1 MVMGLRSLHAFNHEY
16 ASAFA
21 LLKAVFAHRRPR
33 PGMPKVPGYVAHF
46 ACREGSWLAAAKA
59 LGVARV
65 MGIDTIAM
73 RETPLCIEPGE
84 FHDMDLA
91 QIKVLLPQKADLII
105 CVEYAH
111 QLNPERGAGLVADLC
126 ESADLVLFGAG
137 IPRQDNHPDH
147 NYQWQSYWAKQFAE
161 HGFLPEWRFRERC
174 WSDKTVAPAYRQN
187 CVLYVRAARMPKKL
201 PDFERLDV
209 VHPAAWEALQE
220 RQRALALQLTR
231 STIRQLS
238 KWKS

>member
-1 MVMGLRSLHAFNHEY
+1 MGLRSLHAFNHEY

-65 MGIDTIAM
+65 MGIDTSAM

-91 QIKVLLPQKADLII
+91 QIKVVLPQKADLII

-187 CVLYVRAARMPKKL
+187 CVLYARAARMPKKL
-201 PDFERLDV
+201 PDFERLDL

-238 KWKS
+238 KLKS

>member
-1 MVMGLRSLHAFNHEY
+1 MGLRSLHAFNHEY

-33 PGMPKVPGYVAHF
+33 SGLPKVPGYVAHF

-65 MGIDTIAM
+65 MGIDTGAM
-73 RETPLCIEPGE
+73 RDTPLCIEPGE
-84 FHDMDLA
+84 FNELDLA
-91 QIKVLLPQKADLII
+91 QIKVVLPQKADLII

-126 ESADLVLFGAG
+126 ESADLVLFSAG

-161 HGFLPEWRFRERC
+161 NGFLPEWRFRERC

-187 CVLYVRAARMPKKL
+187 CVLYARAARMPKKL
-201 PDFERLDV
+201 PDFERLDL

>member
-1 MVMGLRSLHAFNHEY
+1 MGFRSLHAFNYEY
-16 ASAFA
+16 ASALA

-33 PGMPKVPGYVAHF
+33 PGLPKVPGYVAHF

-65 MGIDTIAM
+65 MGIDSAAATDP
-73 RETPLCIEPGE
+73 PLCIESGE
-84 FHDMDLA
+84 FHELDLA
-91 QIKVLLPQKADLII
+91 QIKVVLPQKADLMI

-111 QLNPERGAGLVADLC
+111 QLNPDRGAGLVADLC

-147 NYQWQSYWAKQFAE
+147 NYQWQSYWAKQFAG

-187 CVLYVRAARMPKKL
+187 CVLYARAARMPKKL

>member
-1 MVMGLRSLHAFNHEY
+1 MGLRSLHAFNHEY

-21 LLKAVFAHRRPR
+21 LLKAVFSHRRPR

-65 MGIDTIAM
+65 MGIDTSAM

-91 QIKVLLPQKADLII
+91 QIKVVLPQKADLII

-126 ESADLVLFGAG
+126 ESADLVLFSAG

-187 CVLYVRAARMPKKL
+187 CVLYARAARMPKKL

>member
-1 MVMGLRSLHAFNHEY
+1 MGLRSLHAFNHEY

-65 MGIDTIAM
+65 MGIDTSAM

-91 QIKVLLPQKADLII
+91 QIKVVLPQKADLII

-161 HGFLPEWRFRERC
+161 RVVETSASAISERVWLSFMVGLGVRSDNRPINAACGRRLRGAREFRVSCRGPSFRE
-174 WSDKTVAPAYRQN
+174 
-187 CVLYVRAARMPKKL
+187 AR
-201 PDFERLDV
+201 RG
-209 VHPAAWEALQE
+209 
-220 RQRALALQLTR
+220 RRR
-231 STIRQLS
+231 R
-238 KWKS
+238 

>member
-1 MVMGLRSLHAFNHEY
+1 MGLRSLHAFNHEY

-33 PGMPKVPGYVAHF
+33 SGLPKVPGYVAHF

-65 MGIDTIAM
+65 MGIDTSAM

-91 QIKVLLPQKADLII
+91 QIKVVLPQKADLII

-187 CVLYVRAARMPKKL
+187 CVLYARAARMPKKL

>member
-1 MVMGLRSLHAFNHEY
+1 MGLRSLHGFNHEY

-21 LLKAVFAHRRPR
+21 MLKAVFAHRHHR
-33 PGMPKVPGYVAHF
+33 PGVPTVPHYVAHF

-65 MGIDTIAM
+65 MGVDTSVG
-73 RETPLCIEPGE
+73 RETPLCIETDE
-84 FHDMDLA
+84 FRELDLA
-91 QIKVLLPQKADLII
+91 QIRVVLPHKADLII

-111 QLNPERGAGLVADLC
+111 QLTPERGTSLVADLC
-126 ESADLVLFGAG
+126 ESTDLVLFGAG
-137 IPRQDNHPDH
+137 IPRQDNHPEH
-147 NYQWQSYWAKQFAE
+147 HYQWQSYWARQFAA

-174 WSDKTVAPAYRQN
+174 WSDKTIAPAYRQN
-187 CVLYVRAARMPKKL
+187 CVLYARAVRMPKKL

-238 KWKS
+238 QWKS

>member
-1 MVMGLRSLHAFNHEY
+1 MGLRSLHAFNHEY